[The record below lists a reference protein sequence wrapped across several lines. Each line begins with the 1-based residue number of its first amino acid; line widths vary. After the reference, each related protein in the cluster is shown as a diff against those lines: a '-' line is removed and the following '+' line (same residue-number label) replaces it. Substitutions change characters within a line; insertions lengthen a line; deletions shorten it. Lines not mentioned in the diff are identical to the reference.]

1 MKTEPNFV
9 DKLCVEIT
17 FSGKSVVKLK
27 PETKLCVKIYFV
39 WQFELC
45 RKLCVEFFKFRKY
58 YAAHNSGLKIWLVSG
73 IFWNGAVAQFKVLF
87 IFVKAWCWFFAT
99 FLSRET
105 LHTIYFPN
113 CRRTLRSYFF
123 ARKLMKFIN
132 EKSCVIMENWN
143 QTLWKTFKD
152 NSQPKKFRK
161 TETKL
166 CGNLQRQFSDF
177 SNLKTIFST
186 KLCG

>member
-1 MKTEPNFV
+1 MVLWFA
-9 DKLCVEIT
+9 I
-17 FSGKSVVKLK
+17 
-27 PETKLCVKIYFV
+27 
-39 WQFELC
+39 
-45 RKLCVEFFKFRKY
+45 
-58 YAAHNSGLKIWLVSG
+58 NSSL
-73 IFWNGAVAQFKVLF
+73 
-87 IFVKAWCWFFAT
+87 
-99 FLSRET
+99 RT

-177 SNLKTIFST
+177 SNLKTIFSP
-186 KLCG
+186 KLCGKLKTEPNFVDKRCVDFFKFVKIQHCIQQRFKNMASVGKIRNGTGG

>member
-1 MKTEPNFV
+1 MAGLVLKW
-9 DKLCVEIT
+9 T
-17 FSGKSVVKLK
+17 FGFQINISAKLK
-27 PETKLCVKIYFV
+27 
-39 WQFELC
+39 
-45 RKLCVEFFKFRKY
+45 
-58 YAAHNSGLKIWLVSG
+58 VS
-73 IFWNGAVAQFKVLF
+73 ASKS
-87 IFVKAWCWFFAT
+87 AT
-99 FLSRET
+99 SPSCKT

-177 SNLKTIFST
+177 SNLKTIFSP
-186 KLCG
+186 KLCGKLKTEPNFVDKCCVEFFSSWKYNTVCNIGLFQVARLVITQNDVV

>member
-1 MKTEPNFV
+1 M
-9 DKLCVEIT
+9 C
-17 FSGKSVVKLK
+17 
-27 PETKLCVKIYFV
+27 
-39 WQFELC
+39 
-45 RKLCVEFFKFRKY
+45 
-58 YAAHNSGLKIWLVSG
+58 
-73 IFWNGAVAQFKVLF
+73 
-87 IFVKAWCWFFAT
+87 IFVLAWCWICHLKT
-99 FLSRET
+99 SRGT

-177 SNLKTIFST
+177 SNLETILNR
-186 KLCG
+186 KLCVIFETENQTLRINVVLIFFSSWKYNTVYNSGLH

>member
-1 MKTEPNFV
+1 M
-9 DKLCVEIT
+9 LL
-17 FSGKSVVKLK
+17 KSKLK
-27 PETKLCVKIYFV
+27 VRFLRGFGREKI
-39 WQFELC
+39 
-45 RKLCVEFFKFRKY
+45 K
-58 YAAHNSGLKIWLVSG
+58 NNGLYLH
-73 IFWNGAVAQFKVLF
+73 
-87 IFVKAWCWFFAT
+87 AT
-99 FLSRET
+99 FTSHKT

-177 SNLKTIFST
+177 SNLKTIFSP
-186 KLCG
+186 KLCGKLKTEPNFVDKRCVEFFSSWKYNTVCNIGLFRVASFVIFLTRRC

>member
-1 MKTEPNFV
+1 MAGFG
-9 DKLCVEIT
+9 
-17 FSGKSVVKLK
+17 FSCGKSAVEWNVL
-27 PETKLCVKIYFV
+27 LYLY
-39 WQFELC
+39 WLG
-45 RKLCVEFFKFRKY
+45 VEFTP
-58 YAAHNSGLKIWLVSG
+58 
-73 IFWNGAVAQFKVLF
+73 Q
-87 IFVKAWCWFFAT
+87 

-123 ARKLMKFIN
+123 ARKLIKFIN

-177 SNLKTIFST
+177 SNLKTIFSPKLCGKLKTET
-186 KLCG
+186 KLCEKPSKIILGF

>member
-1 MKTEPNFV
+1 M
-9 DKLCVEIT
+9 L
-17 FSGKSVVKLK
+17 
-27 PETKLCVKIYFV
+27 
-39 WQFELC
+39 
-45 RKLCVEFFKFRKY
+45 
-58 YAAHNSGLKIWLVSG
+58 
-73 IFWNGAVAQFKVLF
+73 
-87 IFVKAWCWFFAT
+87 AWCCIFAT
-99 FLSRET
+99 FSSRET

-123 ARKLMKFIN
+123 ARKLMKIVI

-177 SNLKTIFST
+177 WNIKTILSRKTLRDIWTLWKTFKDNFRILAIQRQFSAE
-186 KLCG
+186 KLCVIFETEPNFVDKRCVEFFSSWKYNTVCNIGLFQVARLVITQNDVV

>member
-1 MKTEPNFV
+1 MV
-9 DKLCVEIT
+9 
-17 FSGKSVVKLK
+17 
-27 PETKLCVKIYFV
+27 
-39 WQFELC
+39 
-45 RKLCVEFFKFRKY
+45 
-58 YAAHNSGLKIWLVSG
+58 
-73 IFWNGAVAQFKVLF
+73 
-87 IFVKAWCWFFAT
+87 IFVKAWCCFFAT
-99 FLSRET
+99 FLSRRT

-177 SNLKTIFST
+177 SNLKTIFSP
-186 KLCG
+186 KLCGKLKTEPNFVDKRCVEFFSSWKYNTVCNIGLFQVASFVIFLTRRC

>member
-1 MKTEPNFV
+1 M
-9 DKLCVEIT
+9 
-17 FSGKSVVKLK
+17 
-27 PETKLCVKIYFV
+27 
-39 WQFELC
+39 
-45 RKLCVEFFKFRKY
+45 
-58 YAAHNSGLKIWLVSG
+58 
-73 IFWNGAVAQFKVLF
+73 
-87 IFVKAWCWFFAT
+87 AWCWICHLKT
-99 FLSRET
+99 SRGT

-177 SNLKTIFST
+177 WNIKTILSRKTLRDIWTLWKTFKDNFRILAIQRQFSAE
-186 KLCG
+186 KLCVIFETEPNFVDKRCVEFFSSWKYNTVCNIGLFQVARLVITQNDVV